1 MTTRTHYHAGNL
13 PGFAEEEH
21 THDEADLSLTDV
33 TTNNATSLKH
43 GFLPKLSGN
52 ASDVFRGDGTY
63 SGVSA
68 SAPTDATYIVQTA
81 SAGLSN
87 EQALSS
93 LSTGLV
99 KVTNGTGVLSTASAG
114 TDYSAASHS
123 HAISDVTNLQ
133 TELDSKEDVPTDAT
147 FTPGVS
153 FGATAAGGYSIQRG
167 DYSRIGNR
175 VFFTLRVVLS
185 SKGAGSGA
193 ATITGLPLT
202 CANVT
207 GGQAACAIGSVASMA
222 AGTVDQV
229 VGFVQVNTTTI
240 VLQRYSAGT
249 ATGLTEADFTDT
261 SGLIVSGHYRV

>member
-1 MTTRTHYHAGNL
+1 MTTRTHFHDGNSD
-13 PGFAEEEH
+13 GFAEEEH
-21 THDEADLSLTDV
+21 THDESDLSLTDV

-81 SAGLSN
+81 SAGLSA

-133 TELDSKEDVPTDAT
+133 TSLDAKQAIPTNST
-147 FTPGVS
+147 FTPGVA
-153 FGATAAGGYSIQRG
+153 FGATAATAYSIQRG
-167 DYSRIGNR
+167 DYTQIGSW

-185 SKGAGSGA
+185 TKGAGAGA
-193 ATITGLPLT
+193 VTITGLPAT

-207 GGQAACAIGSVASMA
+207 GGQAACAIGSVTGLA
-222 AGTVDQV
+222 AGSTTQI

-240 VLQRYSAGT
+240 VLQRYAAGT